1 MGLDDC
7 AGAPITTQWRWV
19 LRNAAER
26 TLCALLLISGA
37 VRAGDSEA
45 VGHLLVIHNPLSAGA
60 HGDFGQWAAV
70 MGRGAC

>member
-37 VRAGDSEA
+37 VRAGDSERW
-45 VGHLLVIHNPLSAGA
+45 GIFLVIHNPLLDGA
-60 HGDFGQWAAV
+60 RGHFGQWPSV